1 MLSIEHIAQP
11 AVLVQDLDYLMAKMT
26 TTGPQQCIRIVL
38 AREAAR
44 LRKES
49 GKDAQ
54 PGRSITDSL
63 RNETELE
70 ESPWDD
76 SF

>member
-26 TTGPQQCIRIVL
+26 TTDPQQCIRIVL
-38 AREAAR
+38 PREAAR

-49 GKDAQ
+49 GMDAQ
-54 PGRSITDSL
+54 PGRSIPDQRASL
-63 RNETELE
+63 HLSEK
-70 ESPWDD
+70 
-76 SF
+76 F